1 MRFLIAMKEHMIDE
15 YEAEFKA
22 KVMNLQESSQVL
34 KQQISDKKEEL
45 DAKLL
50 EIVELK
56 KMNDTINL
64 KNASQSLSEAFVL
77 SG

>member
-1 MRFLIAMKEHMIDE
+1 MIDE